1 MEHLRIELFASSL
14 RECHVYE
21 AACGTTGPANILMES
36 CERSGLL
43 EQEYEAFGEEVHA
56 NRDGGCCDN
65 YLWGTIDALH
75 AFRHS
80 HDIICGRLAIEY
92 ENAII
97 YDCSALRRS
106 DALLLRIDLRCRS
119 LINKWH

>member
-21 AACGTTGPANILMES
+21 ATCGTTGPANILMES

-56 NRDGGCCDN
+56 NCDCGSRDN
-65 YLWGTIDALH
+65 YLRRFFEALH
-75 AFRHS
+75 ALRHDY
-80 HDIICGRLAIEY
+80 HIVHGRLAVKDKNFCIVTVY
-92 ENAII
+92 TV
-97 YDCSALRRS
+97 
-106 DALLLRIDLRCRS
+106 
-119 LINKWH
+119 LIFANGAGDD